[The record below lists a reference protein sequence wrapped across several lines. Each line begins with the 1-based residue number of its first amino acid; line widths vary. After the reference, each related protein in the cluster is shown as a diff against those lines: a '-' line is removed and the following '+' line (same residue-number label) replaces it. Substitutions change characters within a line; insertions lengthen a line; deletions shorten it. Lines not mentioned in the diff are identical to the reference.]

1 MRQFLHGQDSGASTM
16 SECNAFRFVGPA
28 PVRAWV
34 GCGAVP
40 VGSARYSV

>member
-16 SECNAFRFVGPA
+16 SECNAFRFVGP
-28 PVRAWV
+28 VRAWV